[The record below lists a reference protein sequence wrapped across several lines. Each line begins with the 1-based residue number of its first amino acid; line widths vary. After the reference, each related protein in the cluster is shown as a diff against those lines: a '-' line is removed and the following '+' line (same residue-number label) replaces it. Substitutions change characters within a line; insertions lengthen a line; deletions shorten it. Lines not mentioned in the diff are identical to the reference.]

1 MLKLNNEFVSK
12 KRRGNYLAY
21 LAYLLYRSYKQQV
34 GKLIEGY
41 GKFDRVQLRLTR
53 EPSRLFLINPD

>member
-1 MLKLNNEFVSK
+1 MLKLNNEFLDGKERKLSCVSCVSFI
-12 KRRGNYLAY
+12 
-21 LAYLLYRSYKQQV
+21 SYKQQV